1 MKKLVPIVGMSILVV
16 IVAKAQDPAKVD
28 PKHYK
33 VLFNNQYVRILDVD
47 QKPGE
52 KAPMHSHPK
61 HAVYSLT
68 ASTLKF
74 TSPDGKTR
82 TVTSKAGQ
90 VVWHNAETHMA
101 ENTGKTESHALDIE
115 LKK

>member
-61 HAVYSLT
+61 HAV
-68 ASTLKF
+68 
-74 TSPDGKTR
+74 
-82 TVTSKAGQ
+82 
-90 VVWHNAETHMA
+90 
-101 ENTGKTESHALDIE
+101 
-115 LKK
+115 